1 MNRLAIVFT
10 LLGALSWP
18 EADAQIHKSQKSDST
33 SLERLYNLNPIVVTG
48 SGHHQRLKSTATPV
62 RMLSGQEIQE
72 QGISTFDGALTRLLP
87 QVSMAP
93 SSMGSFLRLNGLGNK
108 YILILINGQKLSGDI
123 SSNIDLNRV
132 NMARVKRI
140 EVLDGAA
147 SSLYGS
153 DAIAGVINIITDQ
166 PTDDIVSVSSDTRV
180 SGKGQ
185 LTESVNLDVY
195 THGFGSYT
203 SYSHDR
209 ADSYQTNNL
218 VYKKGSDTETEQKLA
233 PLFTGYRSHLLSQRF
248 TYSPD
253 KKLAMNAGI
262 DFSWKTTDR
271 PDSREDI
278 TGGTDYEMRY
288 RGLRWNVG
296 GIYKF
301 TRRNSLQADFT
312 ADNFRYGKEYD
323 VETKTNKVGDYVQSK
338 KQRTLEGQLKG
349 ILGLTEHSTTILGA
363 DWRRD
368 QLEAS
373 SGNIDQHTYILA
385 AYAQH
390 EMRLMES
397 LTATVGAR
405 YDYHEQFNGRFT
417 PKATLMYS
425 PGAFNFRATY
435 SSGFRAPGLDEL
447 YYHYFS
453 INRGKP
459 QIIFGNKDL
468 DPEKSH
474 YWALNAEYRTNTLAV
489 SLTGYVNNIRDMV
502 VRQDIDIDDASMQML
517 RQEFPEMKDDEAAKL
532 ERYSLYRN
540 SDRGRVEGLQASL
553 SANLFP
559 GFNLTANYAW
569 TYARTK
575 TAGKWE
581 ILDRS
586 IRNSATFAANYHH
599 AWGKYA
605 LNVNLNGRFQSK
617 TYYNSYED
625 APGFGVW
632 NLQTTHTFDHLKWA
646 RIQPSIGI
654 DNLFDKVDDRIDSS
668 KRKYALYSPGRM
680 LVVGLK
686 VVFR

>member
-1 MNRLAIVFT
+1 MKRITIVLFF
-10 LLGALSWP
+10 LMALSWLDI
-18 EADAQIHKSQKSDST
+18 DAQIHRSLNTDST
-33 SLERLYNLNPIVVTG
+33 SLERLYNLNPVVVTG

-72 QGISTFDGALTRLLP
+72 QGISTFDAALTRLLP
-87 QVSMAP
+87 QASLAP

-108 YILILINGQKLSGDI
+108 YILILVNGQKLSGDI
-123 SSNIDLNRV
+123 SSNIDLNRI

-140 EVLDGAA
+140 EVVDGAA

-166 PTDDIVSVSSDTRV
+166 PTDNLVSVTSDMRV
-180 SGKGQ
+180 AGKGQ
-185 LTESVNLDVY
+185 LTQSVNLDIH
-195 THGFGSYT
+195 TNGFGSYT

-209 ADSYQTNNL
+209 ADSYQTNDR
-218 VYKKGSDTETEQKLA
+218 VYKKGSETETEQTLA

-253 KKLAMNAGI
+253 KKVAMNAGI
-262 DFSWKTTDR
+262 DFSWKMTDR
-271 PDSREDI
+271 PNSRPDI

-288 RGLRWNVG
+288 RGLRWNAG

-301 TRRNSLQADFT
+301 SRRHSIQADFT

-338 KQRTLEGQLKG
+338 KQRSLEGQLKG
-349 ILGLTEHSTTILGA
+349 ILGLTSKSTTILGT

-368 QLEAS
+368 QLEAT
-373 SGNIDQHTYILA
+373 SGNIDQHTYIIA

-390 EMRLMES
+390 ETRLLS
-397 LTATVGAR
+397 QLTATLGAR
-405 YDYHEQFNGRFT
+405 YDYHQHFNGRFT

-435 SSGFRAPGLDEL
+435 SAGFRAPGLDEL
-447 YYHYFS
+447 HYHYFS

-468 DPEKSH
+468 EPEKSH
-474 YWALNAEYRTNTLAV
+474 YWSLNAEYRSDDVAV
-489 SLTGYVNNIRDMV
+489 SLTGFVNNINDMV
-502 VRQDIDIDDASMQML
+502 VRRDIDIDDEAMQML
-517 RQEFPEMKDDEAAKL
+517 RGEFPEMKDDEAAML
-532 ERYSLYRN
+532 QRFSLYQN
-540 SDRGRVEGLQASL
+540 SDRGRVEGLQLNL
-553 SANLFP
+553 SANLFR
-559 GFNLTANYAW
+559 GFNLSANYAW

-575 TAGKWE
+575 SEGRWVVLE
-581 ILDRS
+581 RS
-586 IRNSATFAANYHH
+586 IRNSATVAANYHH
-599 AWGKYA
+599 SWGHYA
-605 LNVNLNGRFQSK
+605 LNVNLNGRLQSK
-617 TYYNSYED
+617 TYYTSYED

-632 NLQTTHTFDHLKWA
+632 NLYTTHTFDHLKWA
-646 RIQPSIGI
+646 LIQPSIGI
-654 DNLFDKVDDRIDSS
+654 DNIFDKADRRIDSAQ
-668 KRKYALYSPGRM
+668 RKYALYSPGRM

>member
-218 VYKKGSDTETEQKLA
+218 VYKKGSDTETEQTLA

-253 KKLAMNAGI
+253 KRLAMNVGI

-271 PDSREDI
+271 PDSREGI

-502 VRQDIDIDDASMQML
+502 VRQDIDTDDASMQML

>member
-218 VYKKGSDTETEQKLA
+218 VYKKGSDTETEQTLA

-271 PDSREDI
+271 PDSREGI

-502 VRQDIDIDDASMQML
+502 VRQDIDTDDASMQML

>member
-218 VYKKGSDTETEQKLA
+218 VYKKGSDTETEQTLA

-271 PDSREDI
+271 PDSREGI

-338 KQRTLEGQLKG
+338 KQRTQEGQLKG

-502 VRQDIDIDDASMQML
+502 VRQDIDTDDASMQML

-654 DNLFDKVDDRIDSS
+654 DNLFDKVDDRIDST

>member
-33 SLERLYNLNPIVVTG
+33 SLDRLYNLNPIVVTG

-218 VYKKGSDTETEQKLA
+218 VYKKGSDTETEQTLA

-271 PDSREDI
+271 PDSREGI

-390 EMRLMES
+390 EMRLMEN

-417 PKATLMYS
+417 PKATLMFS

-654 DNLFDKVDDRIDSS
+654 DNLFDKVDDRIDST

>member
-18 EADAQIHKSQKSDST
+18 EVDAQIHKSQKSDST

-218 VYKKGSDTETEQKLA
+218 VYKKGSDTETEQTLA

-417 PKATLMYS
+417 PKAALMYS

-502 VRQDIDIDDASMQML
+502 VRQDIDTDDASMQML

-654 DNLFDKVDDRIDSS
+654 DNLFDKVDDRIDST

>member
-209 ADSYQTNNL
+209 ADSYQTNNQ
-218 VYKKGSDTETEQKLA
+218 VYKKGSDTETEQTLA

>member
-18 EADAQIHKSQKSDST
+18 EVDAQIHKSQKSDST

-218 VYKKGSDTETEQKLA
+218 VYKKGSDTETEQTLA

-502 VRQDIDIDDASMQML
+502 VRQDIDTDDASMQML

-654 DNLFDKVDDRIDSS
+654 DNLFDKVDDRIDST